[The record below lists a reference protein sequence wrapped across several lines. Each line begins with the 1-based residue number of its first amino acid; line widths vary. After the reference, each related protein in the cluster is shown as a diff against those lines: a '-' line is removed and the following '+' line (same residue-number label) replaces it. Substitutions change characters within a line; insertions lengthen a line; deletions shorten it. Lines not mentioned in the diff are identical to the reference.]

1 MQISVND
8 PAYVNSTNEAVT
20 FSTCL
25 GSKYTEKFLST
36 RANVYLK
43 AKISW
48 NSHSNFKDNLPY
60 Y

>member
-1 MQISVND
+1 MKMQISVND

-43 AKISW
+43 AKIS
-48 NSHSNFKDNLPY
+48 
-60 Y
+60 